1 MTSTAGARSEA
12 PPGVAPIFI
21 EIAPRDIALLKFL
34 FESYEGV
41 AVVRTLDKRRA
52 LLVALVSRDFEHVA
66 RGMLDSLRDSLTF
79 REVPAPPF
87 AVDDWLMR
95 FVIDDAGVS

>member
-1 MTSTAGARSEA
+1 MTTTTGARNEGS
-12 PPGVAPIFI
+12 PGVVPIFI

-66 RGMLDSLRDSLTF
+66 RGMLDSLRESLAF
-79 REVPAPPF
+79 REVAPPPF

-95 FVIDDAGVS
+95 FVVDDAGVS